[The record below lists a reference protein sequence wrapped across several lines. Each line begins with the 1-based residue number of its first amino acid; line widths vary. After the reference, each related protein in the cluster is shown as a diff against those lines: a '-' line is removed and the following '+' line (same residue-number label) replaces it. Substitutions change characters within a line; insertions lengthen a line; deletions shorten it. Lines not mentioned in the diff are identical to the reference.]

1 MCKYSKVIVQGFLES
16 ALHHNIF
23 RKKKNN
29 FVLLAIDVNYYE
41 EKKIDIRIESKIL
54 IQIAGFLLENRV
66 GRVCIP
72 FSRSWYLT
80 VLGC

>member
-23 RKKKNN
+23 RKKKIN
-29 FVLLAIDVNYYE
+29 FVLLEIDVNYYE
-41 EKKIDIRIESKIL
+41 EKKNKQFDIRIESKIF

-66 GRVCIP
+66 LLVFFWKIE
-72 FSRSWYLT
+72 
-80 VLGC
+80 

>member
-41 EKKIDIRIESKIL
+41 EKK
-54 IQIAGFLLENRV
+54 N
-66 GRVCIP
+66 
-72 FSRSWYLT
+72 
-80 VLGC
+80 